1 MIRVK
6 IGVWLELQI
15 ITLMAARVSVFGSYR
30 LTIPIFIVLL
40 SEGHV
45 LPVVLAADHILV

>member
-30 LTIPIFIVLL
+30 LTIPFLVILL
-40 SEGHV
+40 SESDVLPVMLVAGHV
-45 LPVVLAADHILV
+45 LV